1 MRLFEEENVYTQQM
15 KPQADDRAIVQGSCY
30 RFTVLTS
37 QLIRMEYAE
46 DGVFED
52 RPTQV
57 VFNRAFAV
65 PEFRVIE
72 DETELQIITEHVHLY
87 YTKGPFAPNT
97 LYVDVK
103 GNFSTYYSRYTFN
116 GPERTL
122 KGTARTLDHVDG
134 ATELGEGIVSKQGY
148 AVIDDSDSFIM
159 TDDRFVEPRRKHIH
173 DLYYFGYG
181 HEYKRALRDFYQL
194 TGPTPLLPRKALG
207 NWWSRY
213 WRYDETEYKELMRR
227 FKTEDIPFSVSVI
240 DMDWHVTDVPEEYG
254 SGWTG
259 YSWNKNLF
267 PDPKGFLTWL
277 KQEGL
282 LVTLNLHPADGVRA
296 FEDQY
301 AAMAE
306 AMGIDPSHGDR
317 IPFDFSDKR
326 FIQAYFEQMHHP
338 HEVDGVDFWWIDW
351 QQGSTSKM
359 EGLDPLWMLNHYHA
373 ADIARDGNRPLIF
386 SRYAGPGSHRYPVG
400 FSGDTL
406 ISWASLAFQPYFT
419 ATAANIGYG
428 WWSHDIGGHY
438 RGSKDDELAARWV
451 AFGVFSPIMRLHSTF
466 STFNGKEPWRF
477 GLEAERS
484 MKTFLRLRHQ
494 LIPYIY
500 TMNWRNHVGALP
512 LVLPMYYEHPDED
525 VAYEVPN
532 EYYFGSELIVSPIV
546 EPMNRQ
552 LHVAATN
559 VWLPKGD
566 WFDFFTGHRYSG
578 DKSVRVFRGLE
589 DQAVFAK
596 AGAIIPMAP
605 HHSGRND
612 TDNPADLEV
621 LIFPGAS
628 NTFTLYEDNGK
639 DRGYET
645 GAYAKTTFTLD
656 WEERS
661 LHIQVTG
668 DRSVLPVDRHV
679 TLLLRGVTGSGE
691 YKRETQTLRL
701 ELGPI
706 RDELTVELPVDV
718 TANDHRLDRLYRF
731 LDRAEISYD
740 LKDRLYRSAA
750 AKTRLE
756 AWLFDLHALE
766 LDRDLQDAIMELMLD

>member
-1 MRLFEEENVYTQQM
+1 MRLFEQDHVYSKQM
-15 KPQADDRAIVQGSCY
+15 KPKADERAVVQGSCY

-37 QLIRMEYAE
+37 QLIRMEYAA

-57 VFNRAFAV
+57 VWNRDFDV
-65 PEFRVIE
+65 PDFRVIE
-72 DETELQIITEHVHLY
+72 DEHELQIITDHVHLY

-116 GPERTL
+116 GPKRTL

-134 ATELGEGIVSKQGY
+134 AVELDEGIVSKQGY
-148 AVIDDSDSFIM
+148 AVIDDSTSFIM
-159 TDDRFVEPRRKHIH
+159 TDDRFVEPRRKDVH

-181 HEYKRALRDFYQL
+181 HEYRRALRDFYQL

-213 WRYDETEYKELMRR
+213 WRYDETEYKALMRR

-240 DMDWHVTDVPEEYG
+240 DMDWHVTDIPEEYG

-259 YSWNKNLF
+259 YSWNRNLF
-267 PDPKGFLTWL
+267 PDPKGFLKWL
-277 KQEGL
+277 KKEHL

-301 AAMAE
+301 ESMAE
-306 AMGIDPSHGDR
+306 AMGVDPATGDR
-317 IPFDFSDKR
+317 IPFDFSNKR

-338 HEVDGVDFWWIDW
+338 HEADGVDFWWIDW

-373 ADIARDGNRPLIF
+373 VDIARDGNRPLIF
-386 SRYAGPGSHRYPVG
+386 SRYAGPGSHRYPIG

-419 ATAANIGYG
+419 ATASNIGYG

-438 RGSKDDELAARWV
+438 RGAKDDELAARWV

-466 STFNGKEPWRF
+466 SIFNGKEPWRF

-484 MKTFLRLRHQ
+484 MQSFLRLRHQ
-494 LIPYIY
+494 LIPYLY
-500 TMNWRNHVGALP
+500 TMNWRNHMEATP
-512 LVLPMYYEHPDED
+512 LILPMYYEHPDED
-525 VAYEVPN
+525 AAYDVPN
-532 EYYFGSELIVSPIV
+532 EYYFGSELIVAPIV
-546 EPMNRQ
+546 EPMNKA
-552 LHVAATN
+552 LHVAASN

-566 WFDFFTGHRYSG
+566 WFDFFTGHRYAG
-578 DKSVRVFRGLE
+578 DKSVRVFRGIDE
-589 DQAVFAK
+589 QAVFAK

-612 TDNPADLEV
+612 TANPDELEV

-628 NTFTLYEDNGK
+628 NTFTLYEDNGT
-639 DRGYET
+639 DRSYET
-645 GAYAKTTFTLD
+645 GAYAETTFTLD
-656 WEERS
+656 WKARRLDIRLS
-661 LHIQVTG
+661 G
-668 DRSVLPVDRHV
+668 DATVLPEGRTM
-679 TLLLRGVTGSGE
+679 TLLVRGVKAEGA
-691 YKRETQTLRL
+691 YKQETQTLRL
-701 ELGPI
+701 ELGEVD
-706 RDELTVELPVDV
+706 RDMTVELPVDL
-718 TANDHRLDRLYRF
+718 TSNDHRLDRLYRF

-740 LKDRLYRSAA
+740 LKDRLYQMSA

-766 LDRDLQDAIMELMLD
+766 LERDLQDAIMELMLD

>member
-1 MRLFEEENVYTQQM
+1 M
-15 KPQADDRAIVQGSCY
+15 
-30 RFTVLTS
+30 
-37 QLIRMEYAE
+37 
-46 DGVFED
+46 
-52 RPTQV
+52 
-57 VFNRAFAV
+57 
-65 PEFRVIE
+65 
-72 DETELQIITEHVHLY
+72 
-87 YTKGPFAPNT
+87 
-97 LYVDVK
+97 
-103 GNFSTYYSRYTFN
+103 
-116 GPERTL
+116 
-122 KGTARTLDHVDG
+122 
-134 ATELGEGIVSKQGY
+134 
-148 AVIDDSDSFIM
+148 
-159 TDDRFVEPRRKHIH
+159 
-173 DLYYFGYG
+173 
-181 HEYKRALRDFYQL
+181 
-194 TGPTPLLPRKALG
+194 
-207 NWWSRY
+207 
-213 WRYDETEYKELMRR
+213 
-227 FKTEDIPFSVSVI
+227 
-240 DMDWHVTDVPEEYG
+240 
-254 SGWTG
+254 
-259 YSWNKNLF
+259 
-267 PDPKGFLTWL
+267 
-277 KQEGL
+277 
-282 LVTLNLHPADGVRA
+282 
-296 FEDQY
+296 
-301 AAMAE
+301 
-306 AMGIDPSHGDR
+306 
-317 IPFDFSDKR
+317 
-326 FIQAYFEQMHHP
+326 
-338 HEVDGVDFWWIDW
+338 
-351 QQGSTSKM
+351 
-359 EGLDPLWMLNHYHA
+359 
-373 ADIARDGNRPLIF
+373 
-386 SRYAGPGSHRYPVG
+386 
-400 FSGDTL
+400 

-419 ATAANIGYG
+419 ATATNIGYG

-451 AFGVFSPIMRLHSTF
+451 AFGVFSPIMRLHSTL

-484 MKTFLRLRHQ
+484 MKSFLRLRHQ

-500 TMNWRNHVGALP
+500 TMNWRNHAGALP

-621 LIFPGAS
+621 LVFPGAS
-628 NTFTLYEDNGK
+628 NTFTLYEDNGT
-639 DRGYET
+639 DRDYET
-645 GAYAKTTFTLD
+645 GAYAETTFTLD
-656 WEERS
+656 WTERK

-668 DRSVLPVDRHV
+668 DRSVLPDERNV

-701 ELGPI
+701 ELGTI
-706 RDELTVELPVDV
+706 DEELTVELPVDV

-766 LDRDLQDAIMELMLD
+766 LDRDLQDAMMELMLD

>member
-1 MRLFEEENVYTQQM
+1 
-15 KPQADDRAIVQGSCY
+15 
-30 RFTVLTS
+30 
-37 QLIRMEYAE
+37 
-46 DGVFED
+46 
-52 RPTQV
+52 
-57 VFNRAFAV
+57 
-65 PEFRVIE
+65 
-72 DETELQIITEHVHLY
+72 
-87 YTKGPFAPNT
+87 
-97 LYVDVK
+97 
-103 GNFSTYYSRYTFN
+103 
-116 GPERTL
+116 
-122 KGTARTLDHVDG
+122 
-134 ATELGEGIVSKQGY
+134 
-148 AVIDDSDSFIM
+148 
-159 TDDRFVEPRRKHIH
+159 
-173 DLYYFGYG
+173 
-181 HEYKRALRDFYQL
+181 
-194 TGPTPLLPRKALG
+194 
-207 NWWSRY
+207 
-213 WRYDETEYKELMRR
+213 
-227 FKTEDIPFSVSVI
+227 
-240 DMDWHVTDVPEEYG
+240 
-254 SGWTG
+254 
-259 YSWNKNLF
+259 
-267 PDPKGFLTWL
+267 
-277 KQEGL
+277 
-282 LVTLNLHPADGVRA
+282 
-296 FEDQY
+296 
-301 AAMAE
+301 
-306 AMGIDPSHGDR
+306 
-317 IPFDFSDKR
+317 
-326 FIQAYFEQMHHP
+326 
-338 HEVDGVDFWWIDW
+338 
-351 QQGSTSKM
+351 
-359 EGLDPLWMLNHYHA
+359 
-373 ADIARDGNRPLIF
+373 
-386 SRYAGPGSHRYPVG
+386 
-400 FSGDTL
+400 
-406 ISWASLAFQPYFT
+406 
-419 ATAANIGYG
+419 
-428 WWSHDIGGHY
+428 
-438 RGSKDDELAARWV
+438 
-451 AFGVFSPIMRLHSTF
+451 
-466 STFNGKEPWRF
+466 
-477 GLEAERS
+477 
-484 MKTFLRLRHQ
+484 
-494 LIPYIY
+494 
-500 TMNWRNHVGALP
+500 
-512 LVLPMYYEHPDED
+512 MYYEHPDED
-525 VAYEVPN
+525 AAYEVPN

-578 DKSVRVFRGLE
+578 DKSVRMFRGLE

-645 GAYAKTTFTLD
+645 GAYAETTFTLD

>member
-1 MRLFEEENVYTQQM
+1 MRLFEQDHVYSKQM
-15 KPQADDRAIVQGSCY
+15 KPKADERAVVQGSCY

-37 QLIRMEYAE
+37 QLIRMEYAA

-57 VFNRAFAV
+57 VWNRAFDV
-65 PEFRVIE
+65 PDFRVIE
-72 DETELQIITEHVHLY
+72 DEHELQIITDHVHLY

-116 GPERTL
+116 GPKRTL

-134 ATELGEGIVSKQGY
+134 AVELDEGIVSKQGY
-148 AVIDDSDSFIM
+148 AVIDDSTSFIM
-159 TDDRFVEPRRKHIH
+159 TDDRFVEPRRKDVH

-181 HEYKRALRDFYQL
+181 HEYRRALRDFYQL

-213 WRYDETEYKELMRR
+213 WRYDETEYKALMRR

-240 DMDWHVTDVPEEYG
+240 DMDWHVTDIPEEYG

-259 YSWNKNLF
+259 YSWNRNLF
-267 PDPKGFLTWL
+267 PDPKGFLKWL
-277 KQEGL
+277 KEEHL

-301 AAMAE
+301 ESMAE
-306 AMGIDPSHGDR
+306 AMGVDPATGDR
-317 IPFDFSDKR
+317 IPFDFSNKR

-338 HEVDGVDFWWIDW
+338 HEADGVDFWWIDW

-373 ADIARDGNRPLIF
+373 VDIARDGNRPLIF
-386 SRYAGPGSHRYPVG
+386 SRYAGPGSHRYPIG

-419 ATAANIGYG
+419 ATASNIGYG

-438 RGSKDDELAARWV
+438 RGAKDDELAARWV

-466 STFNGKEPWRF
+466 SIFNGKEPWRF

-484 MKTFLRLRHQ
+484 MQSFLRLRHQ
-494 LIPYIY
+494 LIPYLY
-500 TMNWRNHVGALP
+500 TMNWRNHMEATP
-512 LVLPMYYEHPDED
+512 LILPMYYEHPDED
-525 VAYEVPN
+525 AAYDVPN
-532 EYYFGSELIVSPIV
+532 EYYFGSELIVAPIV
-546 EPMNRQ
+546 EPMNKA
-552 LHVAATN
+552 LHVAASN

-566 WFDFFTGHRYSG
+566 WFDFFTGHRYAG
-578 DKSVRVFRGLE
+578 DKSVRVFRGIDE
-589 DQAVFAK
+589 QAVFAK

-612 TDNPADLEV
+612 TDNPDELEV

-628 NTFTLYEDNGK
+628 NTFTLYEDNGT
-639 DRGYET
+639 DRSYET
-645 GAYAKTTFTLD
+645 GAYAETTFTLD
-656 WEERS
+656 WEARCLDIRLS
-661 LHIQVTG
+661 G
-668 DRSVLPVDRHV
+668 DATVLPEGRTM
-679 TLLLRGVTGSGE
+679 TLLVRGVKAEGA
-691 YKRETQTLRL
+691 YKQETQTLRL
-701 ELGPI
+701 ELGEVD
-706 RDELTVELPVDV
+706 RDMTVELPVDL
-718 TANDHRLDRLYRF
+718 TSNDHRLDRLYRF

-740 LKDRLYRSAA
+740 LKDRLYQISA

-766 LDRDLQDAIMELMLD
+766 LERDLQDAIMELMLD